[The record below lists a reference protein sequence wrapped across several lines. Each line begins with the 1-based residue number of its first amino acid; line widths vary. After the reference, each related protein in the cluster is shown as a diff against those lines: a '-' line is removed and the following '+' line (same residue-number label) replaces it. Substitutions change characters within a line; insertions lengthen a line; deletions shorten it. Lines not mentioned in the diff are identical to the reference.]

1 MLERLL
7 FYFITLETYCARCM
21 VSETNESSF
30 SENIYPYCLWLWRSN
45 GWLWYADYSLMYD
58 KWCHAHFLHTKIN
71 HCLGQNQMQWNIGM
85 FFTQK
90 RLKSFQDCKG
100 WAILTTAALTNLQN
114 EASAFASKT
123 LLEKNTTMTKIN
135 RMYIKKASASFGPL
149 LDLN

>member
-1 MLERLL
+1 MLSNAGKTFVL
-7 FYFITLETYCARCM
+7 FHHSRNIPCTVHGFRNKWEFL
-21 VSETNESSF
+21 

-100 WAILTTAALTNLQN
+100 WAILTTALTNLQT
-114 EASAFASKT
+114 ETPVFASKS
-123 LLEKNTTMTKIN
+123 LLEKNATMTKIN
-135 RMYIKKASASFGPL
+135 RILRRLQQA
-149 LDLN
+149 LDFYLI